1 MHCLSLYPNLI
12 QIPSGDLRLMKQI
25 LVFVILTCTNIAF
38 AQKGKITGKIVD
50 ATNNTPVDY
59 ATIGLYPQGSKQPVS
74 GATSDDK
81 GNFMLTNIK
90 NGEYHLSVNFI
101 GYQQY
106 DADHIVVKDDQKV
119 ITLGTIKLIPVSK
132 QLNEVTVTAKV
143 PVIENKIDRIVYNM
157 ANDLTSQGG
166 VALDVLKKVPQVSVD
181 IDGNVELQGNT
192 SVRFLI
198 NGKPSTMFGSSLN
211 DVLASLPASQI
222 KSIEVITSPG
232 ARDDAQGLGGIINI
246 ILKNDKL
253 RGISGSVTASAGTRL
268 QNGSATVSVRRN
280 NFGMS
285 AFLSGNA
292 QINTRT
298 MNLNDRTSTDASG
311 RSSRLIQD
319 GYSDVRRKSYS
330 SGINVD
336 WSPSKSNSFT
346 ASLSADQFGNRNQG
360 MTAQQ
365 QMNTG
370 LADVLSQRTSLSDLN
385 NHNIDWSIAHK
396 HKFKRERQELEI
408 LYTYSQGKNNSS
420 YDQQQIYNGQ
430 STPFSASASTN
441 PGTNHETNISADY
454 TQPIAK
460 DLLLETGAKTI
471 LQNIN
476 SVTNVDTYDIRSGA
490 YNYDPGQSYSLKY
503 DRKIYAGYLSVG
515 ASPFP
520 FIDVKAGMRIEHT
533 DTHID
538 LAETNIPSY
547 TTVVPTAVISHKFND
562 ASSLKVSYTKRIER
576 AEYRELNPFVNLSDP
591 YNITT
596 GNPLLKP
603 EIGNVFELGYNRS
616 FRSGGSLYIAL
627 FSRHN
632 SNDVKTYT
640 NFYSQYRIG
649 DSLYRNV
656 SVTNRQ
662 NIGTEQ
668 NTGISISGSVYLS
681 KKLNVRTNTSI
692 IDKYIVNKVYGGPSV
707 NALIVR
713 GNMNVSYQFTDDLV
727 GEAFA
732 NYNSPMKNIQGQ
744 TPKFVT
750 YNLAFRKQLMN
761 KKASIGITTTN
772 PFAKYVDQVTTI
784 DRAAT
789 ANGAP
794 YTSYS
799 LRRVPYRSFG
809 ISFAYRFGKLDAKA
823 SKNEEPQVKQIEN

>member
-1 MHCLSLYPNLI
+1 MKPLLLLI
-12 QIPSGDLRLMKQI
+12 LI
-25 LVFVILTCTNIAF
+25 FFTNIVF

-50 ATNNTPVDY
+50 ATTNTPVDY
-59 ATIGLYPQGSKQPVS
+59 ATIGLFAQGSKQPVS
-74 GATSDDK
+74 GITSDDK
-81 GNFMLTNIK
+81 GNFTLANIK
-90 NGEYHLSVNFI
+90 NGEYHITVNFI
-101 GYQQY
+101 GYKQY
-106 DADHIVVKDDQKV
+106 DADRVIISDDQKV
-119 ITLGTIKLIPVSK
+119 VTLGTIKLIPASK
-132 QLNEVTVTAKV
+132 QLNEVTVTAKA
-143 PVIENKIDRIVYNM
+143 PVIENKIDKMVYNT

-166 VALDVLKKVPQVSVD
+166 VALDVLKKLPQVSVD

-232 ARDDAQGLGGIINI
+232 AKYDAQGLGGIINI

-280 NFGMS
+280 NFGVS

-298 MNLNDRTSTDASG
+298 MNLNNRISTDASG
-311 RSSRLIQD
+311 RSTRLIQD
-319 GYSDVRRKSYS
+319 GYSDVRRKSYN

-336 WSPSKSNSFT
+336 WSPSKANSFT
-346 ASLSADQFGNRNQG
+346 ASLTVDQFGNRNQG

-365 QMNTG
+365 QTATG

-385 NHNIDWSIAHK
+385 NHNIDWSIDHK
-396 HKFKRERQELEI
+396 HKFTRDGQELEI
-408 LYTYSQGKNNSS
+408 LYTYSQGKSNSS

-430 STPFSASASTN
+430 LAPFSTSASTN

-460 DLLLETGAKTI
+460 DVLLETGAKTI

-476 SVTNVDTYDIRSGA
+476 SLTNVNTYDAKTGA
-490 YNYDPGQSYSLKY
+490 YSYDPGQSYSLKY
-503 DRKIYAGYLSVG
+503 DRKIYAGYVSVG
-515 ASPFP
+515 ASPFKI
-520 FIDVKAGMRIEHT
+520 IDVKAGMRIEHT

-538 LAETNIPSY
+538 FPGTNIPSY
-547 TTVVPTAVISHKFND
+547 TTIVPTAVISHKFSD
-562 ASSLKVSYTKRIER
+562 VSSLKMSYTKRIER

-596 GNPLLKP
+596 GNPILKP
-603 EIGNVFELGYNRS
+603 EIGNVFELGYNLS
-616 FRSGGSLYIAL
+616 FRSGGSLYISV

-640 NFYSQYRIG
+640 NFYSQYRVG
-649 DSLYRNV
+649 DSVYRNV

-668 NTGISISGSVYLS
+668 NTGVNISGSVYLG
-681 KKLNVRTNTSI
+681 KNLNVRTNTSI

-713 GNMNVSYQFTDDLV
+713 GNMNVSYQFTSDLI

-732 NYNSPMKNIQGQ
+732 NYNSSMKNIQGR

-789 ANGAP
+789 PNGAP

-823 SKNEEPQVKQIEN
+823 SKIEEPQVKPIEN